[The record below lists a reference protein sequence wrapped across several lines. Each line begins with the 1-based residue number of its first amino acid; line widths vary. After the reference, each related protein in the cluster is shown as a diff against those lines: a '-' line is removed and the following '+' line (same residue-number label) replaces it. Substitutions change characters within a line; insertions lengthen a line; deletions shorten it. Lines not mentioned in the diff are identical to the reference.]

1 MERGNEAQPRRER
14 GQITLQRSGSQAYH
28 AGSPVWVPEGLEQG
42 PGKQKVGRWVKGTV
56 LKAGTAANGAFS
68 VTIQTEEGSIREHLT
83 EDLPLQNERDD
94 TVDDL
99 VKSDFLHEP
108 GWARFLQK

>member
-1 MERGNEAQPRRER
+1 MEKGFTTIARRER
-14 GQITLQRSGSQAYH
+14 GQITLQRSSSQAYH

-42 PGKQKVGRWVKGTV
+42 PGKQKVGRWVKGVV
-56 LKAGTAANGAFS
+56 LKTGVSATGATA
-68 VTIQTEEGSIREHLT
+68 VTVQTEDGSVREHLT

-108 GWARFLQK
+108 G